1 MKTWKVVCTGL
12 VALASLTPQLP
23 AQVPAAPAA
32 PAVPDLAGPS
42 TGVDPG
48 GLAKFLG
55 ITKDQKEA
63 RKRRCCRTPLM
74 QLINNSMAPMR
85 AFTGG
90 ALGNCCPTEPSQ
102 QDLQKAGVE
111 GVCAKI
117 KKDAAGVKARRAA
130 VKCVGAADC
139 HYWPEA
145 EGALIAALRSDRSE
159 CVRWD
164 AAVALG
170 DGCCCTKRTMEALL
184 ISATGSDR
192 DGNPAETCERV
203 KAAAY
208 TSLQHCLACFSEE
221 VPGEVKKGPEVPVPE
236 KVIPEKVSPVSAS
249 EGDKNEIFS
258 AYYRNLDKKPMS
270 ATVEEARKASE
281 SFSVGGSV
289 NGGMNLPSGHRGL
302 VDIVTTAMATPSGG
316 MKHVPSDGPV
326 MSSNSSSPSPVVV
339 ERTPL
344 RDRIQMMRSNVTTSE
359 VKPAVVRPMEPP
371 IPAPVIT
378 PAVVPAATPS
388 VVTPAVAPVMPSV
401 VTPAVAPVMPSV
413 VTPAMA
419 PVMPSVVTP
428 VVAPVPP
435 AAPLMPM
442 VPVPV
447 APQSHSRAPIGP
459 NAQQL
464 MLVLRNSS
472 YPFQREW
479 AVNELSNVDW
489 HVNPEVVQCLLNS
502 AQKDSAPTVRV
513 ACVRAVV
520 KMKVDTVPV
529 QMTLQA
535 LKADTDPR
543 VQREAVAALS
553 QMRVV
558 ETVSAT
564 PANTAFGSVR
574 PAVAVTPVSPSF
586 TANPAR
592 NAFSR

>member
-23 AQVPAAPAA
+23 AQAPAAPAA
-32 PAVPDLAGPS
+32 PDLAGPS

-55 ITKDQKEA
+55 ISKDQKEA
-63 RKRRCCRTPLM
+63 MKRRCCKNPLM
-74 QLINNSMAPMR
+74 QLINNSMAPTR
-85 AFTGG
+85 ALTGG
-90 ALGNCCPTEPSQ
+90 ALGNCCPTEPSL
-102 QDLQKAGVE
+102 QDMQKPGVE

-130 VKCVGAADC
+130 VRCVGAADC

-145 EGALIAALRSDRSE
+145 EGALIGALRSDRSE

-192 DGNPAETCERV
+192 DGNPGETCERV

-208 TSLQHCLACFSEE
+208 TSLQHCLACFSQE
-221 VPGEVKKGPEVPVPE
+221 VPGDIKKGPEVPVPE
-236 KVIPEKVSPVSAS
+236 KVQPTAAV
-249 EGDKNEIFS
+249 GDDDKPIFT

-270 ATVEEARKASE
+270 QTIEEARKASE
-281 SFSVGGSV
+281 SFSVGG
-289 NGGMNLPSGHRGL
+289 GEAAAGLNLPSGHRGL
-302 VDIVTTAMATPSGG
+302 VDIFSTAMATPTGG
-316 MKHVPSDGPV
+316 SKPMGSEGPA
-326 MSSNSSSPSPVVV
+326 MASAPPEPTPVIVD
-339 ERTPL
+339 RTPY
-344 RDRIQMMRSNVTTSE
+344 RDSVPMKSSTVPAFATD
-359 VKPAVVRPMEPP
+359 VKPAQSQTRPADYRAMPSKAT
-371 IPAPVIT
+371 I
-378 PAVVPAATPS
+378 VPAAT
-388 VVTPAVAPVMPSV
+388 APVMPIV
-401 VTPAVAPVMPSV
+401 PAATAPVMPIV
-413 VTPAMA
+413 PAATA
-419 PVMPSVVTP
+419 PVMPAATP
-428 VVAPVPP
+428 AMPAPAPVPSSPIVPACVPSMPVMSAP
-435 AAPLMPM
+435 AAP
-442 VPVPV
+442 
-447 APQSHSRAPIGP
+447 QTQSRAPAGP
-459 NAQQL
+459 NAPQL

-489 HVNPEVVQCLLNS
+489 HGNPEVVQCLLNC
-502 AQKDSAPTVRV
+502 AQKDSAATVRV
-513 ACVRAVV
+513 SCVKALV

-535 LKADTDPR
+535 LKADTDAR
-543 VQREAVAALS
+543 VQREATAALG
-553 QMRVV
+553 QMHTI

-564 PANTAFGSVR
+564 PVNTAGGIR
-574 PAVAVTPVSPSF
+574 PALAVTPVTVTPRTYSV
-586 TANPAR
+586 TPAQ

>member
-1 MKTWKVVCTGL
+1 MKTWKLVCSGL

-23 AQVPAAPAA
+23 AQAPAAPAA

-55 ITKDQKEA
+55 ISKDQKEA
-63 RKRRCCRTPLM
+63 RKRRCCKSPLM

-102 QDLQKAGVE
+102 QDMQKPGVE

-130 VKCVGAADC
+130 VRCVGAADC

-145 EGALIAALRSDRSE
+145 EGALIGALRSDRSE

-208 TSLQHCLACFSEE
+208 TSLQHCLSCFSQE
-221 VPGEVKKGPEVPVPE
+221 VPGDVKKGPEVPVPE
-236 KVIPEKVSPVSAS
+236 KPEKVQPTAGADG
-249 EGDKNEIFS
+249 ETPIFT
-258 AYYRNLDKKPMS
+258 AYYRNLDKKPM
-270 ATVEEARKASE
+270 AQTIEEARKASE
-281 SFSVGGSV
+281 SFSVGGGV
-289 NGGMNLPSGHRGL
+289 ATGGLNLPSGHRGL
-302 VDIVTTAMATPSGG
+302 VDIVTTAMSSPTGGSKHMASEGPAMASTPVPEHAPVVLERTPYRDTVP
-316 MKHVPSDGPV
+316 MKSTTVPAVSTEAKVAPRQADYRVVPSKPSV
-326 MSSNSSSPSPVVV
+326 VPPAISPVV
-339 ERTPL
+339 
-344 RDRIQMMRSNVTTSE
+344 
-359 VKPAVVRPMEPP
+359 
-371 IPAPVIT
+371 
-378 PAVVPAATPS
+378 PAVVPAAPT
-388 VVTPAVAPVMPSV
+388 PVMP
-401 VTPAVAPVMPSV
+401 TP
-413 VTPAMA
+413 
-419 PVMPSVVTP
+419 
-428 VVAPVPP
+428 APVPSSTIIP
-435 AAPLMPM
+435 ASVPTMPSM
-442 VPVPV
+442 PAPV
-447 APQSHSRAPIGP
+447 APQSHSRAPVGP
-459 NAQQL
+459 SAQQL

-479 AVNELSNVDW
+479 AVNELSNCDW
-489 HVNPEVVQCLLNS
+489 HGNPEVVQCLLNC
-502 AQKDSAPTVRV
+502 AQKDSAATVRMS
-513 ACVRAVV
+513 CVKAIA

-529 QMTLQA
+529 QVTLQA

-543 VQREAVAALS
+543 VQREAAAALG
-553 QMRVV
+553 QMHTI

-564 PANTAFGSVR
+564 STNTAGGIR
-574 PAVAVTPVSPSF
+574 PAVAPVTVSPVTPAAVRTYSVAP
-586 TANPAR
+586 TQ